1 MTGYFNFLADA
12 AAEVAEKEHPMGVVA
27 GLGMGTVFAG
37 LICLV
42 VLISVMNL
50 IFSRIKPK
58 EQKAPETKSQVAT
71 ADEKMDDETVAAV
84 SAAIAETLGRDVSGI
99 RITSIKKVN

>member
-1 MTGYFNFLADA
+1 MTGGIFTVLA
-12 AAEVAEKEHPMGVVA
+12 AATEPNMAVVA

-42 VLISVMNL
+42 ILLSIMNV
-50 IFSRIKPK
+50 IFSNIKPK
-58 EQKAPETKSQVAT
+58 NTNKPAVAAPAAE
-71 ADEKMDDETVAAV
+71 EKMDEETVAAV
-84 SAAIAETLGRDVSGI
+84 SAAIAETMGRDVSGI

>member
-12 AAEVAEKEHPMGVVA
+12 AVEAAEKEHPMGVVA

-42 VLISVMNL
+42 ILLSIMNV
-50 IFSRIKPK
+50 IFSKIKPK
-58 EQKAPETKSQVAT
+58 EEKAPEAKPVSAAT
-71 ADEKMDDETVAAV
+71 EEKMDEETVAAV
-84 SAAIAETLGRDVSGI
+84 SAAIAETMGRDVSGI

>member
-1 MTGYFNFLADA
+1 MTGLFSVLAN
-12 AAEVAEKEHPMGVVA
+12 AAEYGMGTVA

-42 VLISVMNL
+42 VLISLLNL
-50 IFSRIKPK
+50 IFNKIPEKQPVK
-58 EQKAPETKSQVAT
+58 EETKAAAAAV

-84 SAAIAETLGRDVSGI
+84 SAAIAEVLGRDVSGI
-99 RITSIKKVN
+99 RITSIKKIN

>member
-1 MTGYFNFLADA
+1 MTGGIFAVLADA
-12 AAEVAEKEHPMGVVA
+12 AAPNMGVVA

-42 VLISVMNL
+42 VLLSIMNVV
-50 IFSRIKPK
+50 FSRIKPK
-58 EQKAPETKSQVAT
+58 EQTKPEVKASVPAT
-71 ADEKMDDETVAAV
+71 NEKMDEETVAAV
-84 SAAIAETLGRDVSGI
+84 SAAIAETMGRDVSGI

>member
-1 MTGYFNFLADA
+1 MTGGFINVLADA
-12 AAEVAEKEHPMGVVA
+12 ADPNTATVA

-42 VLISVMNL
+42 VLISILNA
-50 IFSRIKPK
+50 IFNKIPMKEPAKTEPK
-58 EQKAPETKSQVAT
+58 TAPAAAS
-71 ADEKMDDETVAAV
+71 DEKMDDETVAAV

-99 RITSIKKVN
+99 RITSIKKIN

>member
-1 MTGYFNFLADA
+1 MTEGIFTFLAA
-12 AAEVAEKEHPMGVVA
+12 AAEPGMGVVA

-42 VLISVMNL
+42 ILLSVMNA

-58 EQKAPETKSQVAT
+58 EKAKPEVHTDAPASGERM
-71 ADEKMDDETVAAV
+71 DEETVAAV
-84 SAAIAETLGRDVSGI
+84 SAAIAEVLGRDVSGI
-99 RITSIKKVN
+99 RITSIEKVK